1 MGWCEQH
8 PEQVTK
14 PVTPPPPP
22 PKTTVVREEVKDI
35 IRAHREQHGVYPS
48 IAEVT
53 KESKRSRIVAEPSRC
68 GYIEDTVAPQTF
80 TFTKAQDKQVEA
92 RLKVLE
98 AQFNERVRLTML
110 ERNKD
115 FIATLEQSKKEAS
128 EKAYHYG
135 QMINNHNPIFTE
147 EEFRDY
153 LLYACI
159 QTTLR
164 QKKNETQHL
173 RLYKQE
179 NCQLTGKK

>member
-1 MGWCEQH
+1 M
-8 PEQVTK
+8 
-14 PVTPPPPP
+14 
-22 PKTTVVREEVKDI
+22 
-35 IRAHREQHGVYPS
+35 
-48 IAEVT
+48 IA
-53 KESKRSRIVAEPSRC
+53 
-68 GYIEDTVAPQTF
+68 EDTVAPQTF

-147 EEFRDY
+147 EEFRTIIICLHRDNSASKEKRDTAFKAVQARK
-153 LLYACI
+153 L
-159 QTTLR
+159 
-164 QKKNETQHL
+164 
-173 RLYKQE
+173 
-179 NCQLTGKK
+179 QLTGKK